1 LSVVSSALGAIDAT
15 LLLLLIESPYQ
26 YHKTVCDVT
35 PLCVQTW
42 IREKA
47 KLIESTD
54 ELDNDLAG
62 VITLQRR
69 LSGLQRDL
77 AAIQA
82 KLDSLNQEAEQLSEE
97 KPEEAE
103 AIRTKTTQ
111 ITELW
116 MELKQMVRISYLAG
130 LRVLYGWVMDKME
143 TAICR

>member
-1 LSVVSSALGAIDAT
+1 M
-15 LLLLLIESPYQ
+15 
-26 YHKTVCDVT
+26 
-35 PLCVQTW
+35 
-42 IREKA
+42 
-47 KLIESTD
+47 IESTD

-116 MELKQMVRISYLAG
+116 MELKQMVRISYLVAG
-130 LRVLYGWVMDKME
+130 LRVLFGCVVDKME
-143 TAICR
+143 TAICRRGLNL

>member
-1 LSVVSSALGAIDAT
+1 MMSTHGTLSARRPWYVITASVRLLEKIKLALAVNVKSC
-15 LLLLLIESPYQ
+15 LYSQ
-26 YHKTVCDVT
+26 YLFVF
-35 PLCVQTW
+35 QTW

-54 ELDNDLAG
+54 ELGNDLSG

-69 LSGLQRDL
+69 LSGLERDL

-82 KLDSLNQEAEQLSEE
+82 KLDSLQSEADRLSDE

-103 AIRTKTTQ
+103 AIRVKITQ

-116 MELKQMVRISYLAG
+116 QELKQMVSRH
-130 LRVLYGWVMDKME
+130 
-143 TAICR
+143 